1 MQNLTRLLRGLKK
14 YKKEAILGP
23 IFIMGA
29 VLMDLLLPAIM
40 QRMIDTGVANQ
51 DLGYIARM
59 SLLMMLASFLGMGF
73 GLISNYFASI
83 ASQRLGGDLRE
94 SVFAKI
100 MSLSKGNV
108 DRLET
113 GQLITMATND
123 VNQVQMTVLMGLK
136 IAMRSPLML
145 LGGLALAIV
154 TSPSLSLIIL
164 LMVPLLLFGLIFLIR
179 YAFPMFSKVQ
189 EKIDK
194 VNGVIGENLSGIRVI
209 KAFVRA
215 DFEQQRFGRVNEDL
229 FETSILAFRRIAL
242 LMPLLM
248 LISNM
253 AVVAALYLG
262 GVDFAK
268 DGIMIGQIQAFI
280 NYLGLIMFSL
290 FMMAMVLTMI
300 SRAEASSKRIVEV
313 LSQVSEVPEVMEPRA
328 VLPMKGKVEFRHVCF
343 QYYPSEQDY
352 VLKDIDFV
360 VQPGETVAILGATGS
375 GKSSLIHL
383 IPRFYDVTQGQVLI
397 DDVDVREW
405 DQKVLRQHIGMAL
418 QVPILFS
425 GTVEDNLRFAN
436 EKATQQEMEDSARLA
451 QAHDFIVEMPE
462 GYQTLLGQRGVN
474 LSGGQKQRL
483 SIARAVIHDPQ
494 IIILDDS
501 TSAVDAET
509 ESKIQKS
516 MNERFSGHTSFIIA
530 QRISTVLEADK
541 IIVLDDGMIKGM
553 GTHESLMETNAIYR
567 DIYESQLGGM

>member
-1 MQNLTRLLRGLKK
+1 
-14 YKKEAILGP
+14 
-23 IFIMGA
+23 
-29 VLMDLLLPAIM
+29 
-40 QRMIDTGVANQ
+40 
-51 DLGYIARM
+51 
-59 SLLMMLASFLGMGF
+59 
-73 GLISNYFASI
+73 
-83 ASQRLGGDLRE
+83 
-94 SVFAKI
+94 
-100 MSLSKGNV
+100 
-108 DRLET
+108 
-113 GQLITMATND
+113 
-123 VNQVQMTVLMGLK
+123 
-136 IAMRSPLML
+136 
-145 LGGLALAIV
+145 
-154 TSPSLSLIIL
+154 
-164 LMVPLLLFGLIFLIR
+164 
-179 YAFPMFSKVQ
+179 
-189 EKIDK
+189 
-194 VNGVIGENLSGIRVI
+194 
-209 KAFVRA
+209 
-215 DFEQQRFGRVNEDL
+215 
-229 FETSILAFRRIAL
+229 
-242 LMPLLM
+242 
-248 LISNM
+248 
-253 AVVAALYLG
+253 
-262 GVDFAK
+262 
-268 DGIMIGQIQAFI
+268 
-280 NYLGLIMFSL
+280 
-290 FMMAMVLTMI
+290 MAMVLTMI